1 MVKDAEMKR
10 LFFTAAFAALAGCAP
25 APAPQHEGAQAPAVA
40 AAAPQSVEAAVSV
53 AGLPAGAYT
62 LDKAHAS
69 LIFRIDHL
77 SFSHFTGRFARWDA
91 SLALDPAHPE
101 NATVTATIDPRS
113 LESDNPPAGFLTM
126 LRGPEWLNAPQFP
139 QLTFRSTRIE
149 RTGANTAR
157 ITGDFSFH
165 GVTKPVT
172 LEARFNGGYAGNI
185 YDRHARLGFSARGA
199 IKRSDFGMSIGL
211 PPPGANMGVGDEVAF
226 IIESEFNG
234 PAWTPPPGQES
245 QAPN

>member
-10 LFFTAAFAALAGCAP
+10 LIFTAAFAALAACSP
-25 APAPQHEGAQAPAVA
+25 APAPQHQAAPA
-40 AAAPQSVEAAVSV
+40 AAAGNTPSV

-91 SLALDPAHPE
+91 SLQLDPAHPE
-101 NATVTATIDPRS
+101 TASVTATIDPNS

-149 RTGANTAR
+149 RTGPNTAR
-157 ITGDFSFH
+157 ILGDFSFH

-172 LEARFNGGYAGNI
+172 LDATFNGGYAGNV
-185 YDRHARLGFSARGA
+185 YDRHARLGFSAHGA
-199 IKRSDFGMSIGL
+199 IKRSDFGMIMGL
-211 PPPGANMGVGDEVAF
+211 PPPGTNMGVGDDVEF
-226 IIESEFNG
+226 IIESEFSG
-234 PAWTPPPGQES
+234 PPWTPPPGQEGQTS
-245 QAPN
+245 N